1 MPSYSL
7 SEKIEIS
14 RKIKNITQSSA
25 IQDFIDLQQI
35 GQNAAIMSPRCRKG
49 NDIVDYFTFCQ
60 RLETKGKYNATFF
73 DFLENVEEYKKKKF
87 IKNMLQYYEEVKNKN
102 KTKNE
107 FIVYKEVYNI
117 CISAINIFRPLMAM
131 EVYIKYKPTTVLDI
145 CAGWGGRLVGA
156 CALNIKEYIG
166 IEINKD
172 LLESYSQM
180 TSFFSDEERKVDTKI
195 RMFFEDATKFD
206 YSKIEYDM
214 VLTSPPYYALEK
226 YPNNINYETKKEM
239 NEQFYSPL
247 IKNSYQYLKPGG
259 HYCLNVNKD
268 IYDNVCLDVLGPATS
283 IMPFKKSK
291 RQNEYNECIYV
302 WDKLLENKLLE
313 KV

>member
-1 MPSYSL
+1 MSSKL
-7 SEKIEIS
+7 EIS
-14 RKIKNITQSSA
+14 RKIKNITESIA

-35 GQNAAIMSPRCRKG
+35 GQNAETMSPRCRKG

-60 RLETKGKYNATFF
+60 RLDTKGKYNASFF
-73 DFLENVEEYKKKKF
+73 DFLENMEEFKKKKF

-131 EVYIKYKPTTVLDI
+131 EVYAKYQPTAVLDF

-156 CALNIKEYIG
+156 CALNVKEYIG

-172 LLESYSQM
+172 LEESYTKL
-180 TSFFSDEERKVDTKI
+180 TSFMKEEERKVDTKI
-195 RMFFEDATKFD
+195 KMYFEDATKFD
-206 YSKIEYDM
+206 FSKIVYDM
-214 VLTSPPYYALEK
+214 VLTSPPYYSLEK
-226 YPNNINYETKKEM
+226 YPNNEIYKSKKEM
-239 NEQFYSPL
+239 NAQFYEPL
-247 IKNSYQYLKPGG
+247 IKNSYKYLKPGG
-259 HYCLNVNKD
+259 HFCLNINKE
-268 IYDNVCLDVLGPATS
+268 IYDDVCIPVLGPATT

-291 RQNEYNECIYV
+291 RQNEYSECIYI
-302 WDKLLENKLLE
+302 WFHL
-313 KV
+313 

>member
-1 MPSYSL
+1 M

-14 RKIKNITQSSA
+14 RKIKNITESIA

-35 GQNAAIMSPRCRKG
+35 GQTAASMSPRCRKG
-49 NDIVDYFTFCQ
+49 NDSVDYFTYCQ
-60 RLETKGKYNATFF
+60 RLDTKGKYNASFF
-73 DFLENVEEYKKKKF
+73 DFLENIEEYKKKKF

-131 EVYIKYKPTTVLDI
+131 EVYAKYQPTSVLDF

-172 LLESYSQM
+172 LSESYDKM
-180 TSFFSDEERKVDTKI
+180 ITFFSDKERKVDTKI
-195 RMFFEDATKFD
+195 QMYFEDATKFD
-206 YSKIEYDM
+206 FSKIEYDM

-226 YPNNINYETKKEM
+226 YPHNINYETKKEM
-239 NEQFYSPL
+239 NDNFYSVL
-247 IKNSYQYLKPGG
+247 IKNSYKYLKTGG
-259 HYCLNVNKD
+259 HFCLNINKE
-268 IYDNVCLDVLGPATS
+268 IYDNVCINILGPATT

-291 RQNEYNECIYV
+291 RQNEYSEFIYIWV
-302 WDKLLENKLLE
+302 HG
-313 KV
+313 

>member
-1 MPSYSL
+1 M

-14 RKIKNITQSSA
+14 RKIKNITESIA

-35 GQNAAIMSPRCRKG
+35 GQTAASMSPRCRKG
-49 NDIVDYFTFCQ
+49 NDSVDYFTFCQ
-60 RLETKGKYNATFF
+60 RLDTKGKYNASFF
-73 DFLENVEEYKKKKF
+73 DFLENIEEYKKKKF

-131 EVYIKYKPTTVLDI
+131 EIYAKYQPTTVLDF
-145 CAGWGGRLVGA
+145 CAGWGGRLIGA

-172 LLESYSQM
+172 LSESYDKM
-180 TSFFSDEERKVDTKI
+180 ITFFSDKERKVDTKI
-195 RMFFEDATKFD
+195 QMYFEDATKFD
-206 YSKIEYDM
+206 FSKIEYDM

-226 YPNNINYETKKEM
+226 YPHNTNYETKKEM
-239 NEQFYSPL
+239 NDNFYSVL
-247 IKNSYQYLKPGG
+247 IKNSYKYLKPGG
-259 HYCLNVNKD
+259 HFCLNINKE
-268 IYDNVCLDVLGPATS
+268 IYDNVCIGLLGEATT

-291 RQNEYNECIYV
+291 RQNEYSEFIYV
-302 WDKLLENKLLE
+302 W
-313 KV
+313 VHV

>member
-1 MPSYSL
+1 M

-14 RKIKNITQSSA
+14 RKIKNITESMA

-35 GQNAAIMSPRCRKG
+35 GQTAASMSPRCRKG
-49 NDIVDYFTFCQ
+49 NNIVDYFTYCQ
-60 RLETKGKYNATFF
+60 RLDTKGKYNASFF
-73 DFLENVEEYKKKKF
+73 DFLENIEEYKKKKF

-131 EVYIKYKPTTVLDI
+131 EVYAKYQPTTVLDF

-172 LLESYSQM
+172 LSESYDKM
-180 TSFFSDEERKVDTKI
+180 ITFFSDKERKVDTKI
-195 RMFFEDATKFD
+195 QMYFEDATKFD
-206 YSKIEYDM
+206 FSKIEYDM

-226 YPNNINYETKKEM
+226 YPHNTNYETKKEM
-239 NEQFYSPL
+239 NDNFYFVL
-247 IKNSYQYLKPGG
+247 IKNSYKYLKPGG
-259 HYCLNVNKD
+259 HFCLNINKE
-268 IYDNVCLDVLGPATS
+268 IYDNVCIGLLGEATT

-291 RQNEYNECIYV
+291 RQNEYSEFIYV
-302 WDKLLENKLLE
+302 W
-313 KV
+313 VHV

>member
-1 MPSYSL
+1 M
-7 SEKIEIS
+7 SEKLEIS
-14 RKIKNITQSSA
+14 RKIKNITESMA

-35 GQNAAIMSPRCRKG
+35 GQTAASMSPRCRKG
-49 NDIVDYFTFCQ
+49 NNIVDYFTYCQ
-60 RLETKGKYNATFF
+60 RLDTKGKYNASFF
-73 DFLENVEEYKKKKF
+73 DFLENIEEYKKKKF

-131 EVYIKYKPTTVLDI
+131 EIYAKYQPTTVLDF

-172 LLESYSQM
+172 LSESYDKM
-180 TSFFSDEERKVDTKI
+180 ITFFSDKERKVDTKI
-195 RMFFEDATKFD
+195 QMYFEDATKFD
-206 YSKIEYDM
+206 FSKIEYDM
-214 VLTSPPYYALEK
+214 VLTSPPYYSLEK
-226 YPNNINYETKKEM
+226 YPHNTNYETKKEM
-239 NEQFYSPL
+239 NDNFYSVL
-247 IKNSYQYLKPGG
+247 IKNSYKYLKPGG
-259 HYCLNVNKD
+259 HFCLNINKE
-268 IYDNVCLDVLGPATS
+268 IYDNVCINILGPATT

-291 RQNEYNECIYV
+291 RQNEYSEFIYV
-302 WDKLLENKLLE
+302 W
-313 KV
+313 VHV